1 MGGTNQGLE
10 GRNGEIWRQVMI
22 YGWTEERCAQEH
34 GITQQ
39 RVSQIISAVR
49 KELRPYVAEELIQQ
63 SMEFLRKTQEKA
75 WEIAEMA
82 GAPVAVGKDGNVLYE
97 PCGCA
102 QYVEF
107 GRCDHPRAVVRDYSG
122 RLNALRL
129 AHDID
134 KSVRKLHG
142 LDAPEKREMS
152 GNVRYEIV
160 GVSDDDLT

>member
-22 YGWTEERCAQEH
+22 YGWTEARCAQEH

-39 RVSQIISAVR
+39 RVSQIVSAVR

-82 GAPVAVGKDGNVLYE
+82 GAPVAVGKDGTILTE
-97 PCGCA
+97 PCDCMA
-102 QYVEF
+102 PNV
-107 GRCDHPRAVVRDYSG
+107 CDHPAKTVRDYSA

-142 LDAPEKREMS
+142 LDAPEKKELS

-160 GVSDDDLT
+160 GVEDSDLT

>member
-1 MGGTNQGLE
+1 MEPEQRE
-10 GRNGEIWRQVMI
+10 RNDEIWACYAVK
-22 YGWTEERCAQEH
+22 GWQMPKIAAH
-34 GITQQ
+34 FGISKQ
-39 RVSQIISAVR
+39 RVSQIIAR
-49 KELRPYVAEELIQQ
+49 QREELGPYLAEEMTQQ
-63 SMEFLRKTQEKA
+63 SMTFLRAVQEKA

-82 GAPVAVGKDGNVLYE
+82 GAPVAVGKDGSILYE
-97 PCGCA
+97 PCECA
-102 QYVEF
+102 RYLADGV
-107 GRCDHPRAVVRDYSG
+107 CDHPRRMVRDYSG

-160 GVSDDDLT
+160 GVEDSDLT

>member
-1 MGGTNQGLE
+1 MEVEQRK
-10 GRNGEIWRQVMI
+10 RNEEIWTCYAVK
-22 YGWTEERCAQEH
+22 GWQMPKIAEH
-34 GITQQ
+34 FGISRQ
-39 RVSQIISAVR
+39 RVSQIIAEKR
-49 KELRPYVAEELIQQ
+49 KELGPYLAEEMTQQ
-63 SMEFLRKTQEKA
+63 SMTFLRAVQEKA

-82 GAPVAVGKDGNVLYE
+82 GAPVAVGKDGTILTE
-97 PCGCA
+97 PCDCMAPEVCG
-102 QYVEF
+102 
-107 GRCDHPRAVVRDYSG
+107 HPPKVVRDYSG

-160 GVSDDDLT
+160 GVDDDDLT

>member
-1 MGGTNQGLE
+1 MTAELDGRDGEVWRCFAVKGWNQARIARE
-10 GRNGEIWRQVMI
+10 F
-22 YGWTEERCAQEH
+22 
-34 GITQQ
+34 GISQQ
-39 RVSQIISAVR
+39 RVSQIVEEVR
-49 KELRPYVAEELIQQ
+49 KTIRPQLAEEMTQQ
-63 SMEFLRKTQEKA
+63 SMEFLRAVQEKA

-82 GAPVAVGKDGNVLYE
+82 GAPVAVGKDGSILHE

-102 QYVEF
+102 EF
-107 GRCDHPRAVVRDYSG
+107 VAHGICEHPRAVVRDYSG

-160 GVSDDDLT
+160 GVDDSDLT